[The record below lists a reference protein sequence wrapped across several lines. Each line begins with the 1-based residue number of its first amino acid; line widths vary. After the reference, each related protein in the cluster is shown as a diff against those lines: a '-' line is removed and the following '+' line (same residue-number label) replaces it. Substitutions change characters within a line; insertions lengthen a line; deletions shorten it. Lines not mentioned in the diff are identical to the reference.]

1 MKPPRGW
8 GYRSRLSPGWQR
20 KGEDRLTAAVGTF
33 AAESGIGQ
41 LIYRH
46 GWSLAGRNRSD
57 RDAHAIAGVPRG
69 RTEFITEEF
78 TTMGLSAEVCESFV
92 KDCINVKQLQ
102 RLAAA
107 IDARLVAL
115 DAKSKAKADKRAKA
129 SK

>member
-1 MKPPRGW
+1 M
-8 GYRSRLSPGWQR
+8 
-20 KGEDRLTAAVGTF
+20 
-33 AAESGIGQ
+33 
-41 LIYRH
+41 
-46 GWSLAGRNRSD
+46 
-57 RDAHAIAGVPRG
+57 AGVSPAGAAAIVTHTPSRAYRVG
-69 RTEFITEEF
+69 RTEFITEEI

-115 DAKSKAKADKRAKA
+115 DAKSKAQAAKRAKA